1 MDFAYGFA
9 GRDNVRKRLRFF
21 LEPGEAGMDPI
32 SETGGML
39 VAK

>member
-1 MDFAYGFA
+1 MDLL
-9 GRDNVRKRLRFF
+9 VETM
-21 LEPGEAGMDPI
+21 LEPGGGAGMDPI

>member
-1 MDFAYGFA
+1 MDLL
-9 GRDNVRKRLRFF
+9 VETM
-21 LEPGEAGMDPI
+21 LEPGGAGMDPI

>member
-9 GRDNVRKRLRFF
+9 GRDNV
-21 LEPGEAGMDPI
+21 GTGGGAGMDPI